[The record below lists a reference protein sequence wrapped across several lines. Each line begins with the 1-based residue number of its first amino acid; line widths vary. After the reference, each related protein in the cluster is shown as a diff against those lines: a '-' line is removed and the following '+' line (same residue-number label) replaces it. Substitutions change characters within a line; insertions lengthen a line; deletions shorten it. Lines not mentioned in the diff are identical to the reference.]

1 MKPFTILLIVLLLSF
16 SQLHLFAQSEAA
28 ISYAEGR
35 GFQLVRDGESS
46 NFDIMRDD
54 VIGLPL
60 QVGDLILTDE
70 GSFVEIQLNNGDGGV
85 IKLAENTTFT
95 VSSLDGNGGGV
106 FKLLFGRVRVKVAA
120 LTGGSRLW
128 VNGYDTVAGVRGTD
142 FGYDLFYDIEK
153 NGGERQTTVYCFE
166 GAVDVIQYDKKNFSK
181 KDLLS
186 LHPFILES
194 GKMVQTKSSTSG
206 VRLKSVKI
214 DESIS
219 SYWDHNPIVTMVGVA
234 SVPDEKLEV
243 SEDLNLNSSIDSQKR
258 TYETGG
264 KIVFATG
271 IGMMTIG
278 GLLKA
283 FLPNDST
290 VSSLSIGLLA
300 LGGSSVLAGGG
311 MMIYSFSLP

>member
-1 MKPFTILLIVLLLSF
+1 MKPFSILIIVLLFF
-16 SQLHLFAQSEAA
+16 SQLPLFSQAEAS

-46 NFDIMRDD
+46 NYDIMRDD

-70 GSFVEIQLNNGDGGV
+70 GSYVEIKLNNGDGGV

-128 VNGYDTVAGVRGTD
+128 INGYDTVAGVRGTD

-166 GAVDVIQYDKKNFSK
+166 GAVDVIQYDKKNLSK
-181 KDLLS
+181 TDLLS
-186 LHPFILES
+186 LEPFVLDS
-194 GKMVQTKSSTSG
+194 GKMVQTKSSTFG
-206 VRLKSVKI
+206 GKLKSVKI

-219 SYWDHNPIVTMVGVA
+219 SYWDHNPIVTVVGVPL
-234 SVPDEKLEV
+234 VNEEKLEV
-243 SEDLNLNSSIDSQKR
+243 SENLNLSSSTNSKKQ

-264 KIVFATG
+264 KILFASG
-271 IGMMTIG
+271 IGMMTIAG
-278 GLLKA
+278 FLKA
-283 FLPNDST
+283 FLPSDST

-300 LGGSSVLAGGG
+300 IGGSSVLAGGG